1 MLADRLADPASQPH
15 LCGSHTSSFFHN
27 RVHPRSTVYEK
38 ERLMIESTL
47 LVLLSI
53 VTILTVWIVFGVL
66 ACMLACGLSCGTRG
80 ICRKVTRTWAH
91 HHG

>member
-1 MLADRLADPASQPH
+1 
-15 LCGSHTSSFFHN
+15 
-27 RVHPRSTVYEK
+27 
-38 ERLMIESTL
+38 MIEASL

-66 ACMLACGLSCGTRG
+66 ACVLACALSCGTRG
-80 ICRKVTRTWAH
+80 ICRKLNNTWAH

>member
-1 MLADRLADPASQPH
+1 
-15 LCGSHTSSFFHN
+15 
-27 RVHPRSTVYEK
+27 VHEK

>member
-1 MLADRLADPASQPH
+1 
-15 LCGSHTSSFFHN
+15 
-27 RVHPRSTVYEK
+27 
-38 ERLMIESTL
+38 MIESTL

-66 ACMLACGLSCGTRG
+66 ACMLACGLSCGARG
-80 ICRKVTRTWAH
+80 ICRKVSRTWAH